1 MGPGRQTSGTA
12 AVRCRGTVLVV
23 DENPENRR
31 AVRGSL
37 EALGWLVDEAA
48 DGPQAI
54 DAAVARDYAAVF
66 MDRESSGIAGL
77 RAAGSTARVIGRT
90 TVDPARLALLAT
102 SRSGRDL
109 VAELVDLFVRSAP
122 SRAGALRDAA
132 GLADRDALRFVAH
145 NLRGSAGNLGADAL
159 REACTHLEN
168 AAVAGRWADARALV
182 DTVVAELEAA
192 RDALL
197 VLAVS

>member
-1 MGPGRQTSGTA
+1 MEPGRQTSGTA

-109 VAELVDLFVRSAP
+109 VAELVDLFVRAAP

-159 REACTHLEN
+159 REACAHLES
-168 AAVAGRWADARALV
+168 AAIDGRWADAPALV
-182 DTVVAELEAA
+182 ETVVAELEAA